1 MTDWAM
7 RPTRPQAGL
16 ATLIDM
22 RPTTGSSGC
31 GIALLRIE
39 PLWRRT
45 GRTWHTAA
53 WPAGV
58 NSACQLPRGADT
70 GGREG
75 VQRHPRRRPPPHAPP
90 GMPPQLARRNVGG
103 RGAPE
108 RRTSRAGP
116 RRPGGHSTRQR
127 SRGATSTDQVV
138 AARAGRWLPFTPNR
152 RIRQPSGDMSGQVR
166 PRPARPGH
174 VGSADRRRIVAITCR
189 IVLIGRA
196 ESFHMGHRR
205 EVAHVG
211 SSQVFSCRDAAQW
224 APGRNPRPETGR
236 SGRPWRGSRPRQRP
250 VPLPAFLWR
259 EALLHGA
266 GDWRSSWTSISSIT
280 WPWSRSWRKVG
291 DR

>member
-1 MTDWAM
+1 MVTVTPSTASCFSEDGQPGAIRLTVTMTDWAM

-75 VQRHPRRRPPPHAPP
+75 VQRHPPPTPTSTRASGYAATASAPECRRERCARETDFKGGSPPPWRSFHAAAVP
-90 GMPPQLARRNVGG
+90 GRHLD
-103 RGAPE
+103 
-108 RRTSRAGP
+108 
-116 RRPGGHSTRQR
+116 RPGCCRKGRAMATLHSKP
-127 SRGATSTDQVV
+127 SNS
-138 AARAGRWLPFTPNR
+138 AA
-152 RIRQPSGDMSGQVR
+152 IREMSGQVR
-166 PRPARPGH
+166 PRPARPSGH

-189 IVLIGRA
+189 IVLI
-196 ESFHMGHRR
+196 E
-205 EVAHVG
+205 
-211 SSQVFSCRDAAQW
+211 C
-224 APGRNPRPETGR
+224 
-236 SGRPWRGSRPRQRP
+236 
-250 VPLPAFLWR
+250 
-259 EALLHGA
+259 GA
-266 GDWRSSWTSISSIT
+266 IPFGPSE
-280 WPWSRSWRKVG
+280 
-291 DR
+291 